1 MASNLN
7 KKLDRA
13 RNGPGLFEITLG
25 VVLSITLG
33 VLLAVLH
40 LIFKPVEVVAKPPEA
55 AEIGKVYFVEGAT
68 NSNKARQW
76 QRKRQM
82 LSDGASADVVFSEE
96 ELNAWMATATP
107 KAPQGAAATTTAL
120 VTPEKINFR
129 IQGGVFQVGVQ
140 SKVALLGLTL
150 PLVVQTR
157 GKFVQGD
164 GGFRFT
170 ADEFFIGSLPAH
182 MVPGLVPVIMERLM
196 SAQELP
202 EDLKTTWSKLKLVAV
217 EDNSLHLSLP

>member
-1 MASNLN
+1 MAPN
-7 KKLDRA
+7 KKIERA

-40 LIFKPVEVVAKPPEA
+40 LIFKPVEVVAKPPESVEA
-55 AEIGKVYFVEGAT
+55 GKVYFIEGAS
-68 NSNKARQW
+68 NGNKARQW

-82 LSDGASADVVFSEE
+82 LADGAAADVVFSEE
-96 ELNAWMATATP
+96 ELNAWMASATP
-107 KAPQGAAATTTAL
+107 KPPQGAAATQTVM

-129 IQGGVFQVGVQ
+129 IQGGLLQIGVQ
-140 SKVALLGLTL
+140 SKVAVLGLTQN
-150 PLVVQTR
+150 LVVQTR
-157 GKFVQGD
+157 GKFVHGD

-170 ADEFFIGSLPAH
+170 ADEFYIGSMPAH
-182 MVPGLVPVIMERLM
+182 IVPGLVPMIMERLL

-202 EDLKTTWSKLKLVAV
+202 DDLKTTWSKLKLVAV
-217 EDNSLHLSLP
+217 EDNSLHLTLP

>member
-7 KKLDRA
+7 KKIDRA

-55 AEIGKVYFVEGAT
+55 AEIDKVYFVEGAM

-82 LSDGASADVVFSEE
+82 LTEGSADVVFSEE

-107 KAPQGAAATTTAL
+107 KAPQGAAATAL

-129 IQGGVFQVGVQ
+129 IQGGVLQVGVQ
-140 SKVALLGLTL
+140 SKVALLGLTQN
-150 PLVVQTR
+150 LVVQTR
-157 GKFVQGD
+157 GKFVQGST
-164 GGFRFT
+164 GFRFT
-170 ADEFFIGSLPAH
+170 ADEFYIGSLPAH
-182 MVPGLVPVIMERLM
+182 MLPGVVPAIMDRIVN
-196 SAQELP
+196 AQELP